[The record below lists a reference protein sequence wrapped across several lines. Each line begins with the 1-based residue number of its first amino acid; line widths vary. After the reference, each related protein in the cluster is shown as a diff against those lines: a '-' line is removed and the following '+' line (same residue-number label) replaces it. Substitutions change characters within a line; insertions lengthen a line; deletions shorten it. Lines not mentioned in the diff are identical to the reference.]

1 MPTWRILIVHALRP
15 SSFSFVTLLGLQ
27 VGNLI
32 GGSIIIESI
41 FALPGVGRLLIGA
54 IFARDFI
61 VIQGCVTF
69 IAIAYVVVNFTVD
82 LCYALLD
89 PRVGRSH
96 RPSTATLAT
105 VGRGP

>member
-1 MPTWRILIVHALRP
+1 TACTVITHRILLVHAMRP
-15 SSFSFVTLLGLQ
+15 SSFSFITLLGLQ

-54 IFARDFI
+54 INARDFI

-69 IAIAYVVVNFTVD
+69 IAIAYVIINFAVD
-82 LCYALLD
+82 MCYALLD
-89 PRVGRSH
+89 PRVRAARS
-96 RPSTATLAT
+96 S
-105 VGRGP
+105 G